1 MKKILFIT
9 SLISIIFSSCDKPT
23 QTDLTINFTQ
33 TVDGNR
39 LITGSGCSDGGEC
52 FHDHSCCNLG
62 KTLGYTNDAGEHYN
76 IQTLKYLISDIT
88 LHSDDGNTLL
98 LDEVHFIDIS
108 DASTFSFTVKDVP
121 NNNYTSISYTM
132 GLDTIKNISNAYVN
146 ENWFGQMEWPDMN
159 GGGYH
164 YMKLEGDFN
173 DSLSGY
179 GTHTGG
185 TMGGDYSF
193 NNVDDISLTVDDDL
207 GNVSININ
215 MEINNWYQTPNQI
228 AFSSYG
234 MGIMMNMMMQMNIQ
248 MNGITDVFSVTVDK

>member
-1 MKKILFIT
+1 MNKILLTLTI
-9 SLISIIFSSCDKPT
+9 IAIIFTSCEKDKPIA
-23 QTDLTINFTQ
+23 TDITINFTH
-33 TVDGNR
+33 TVDGSD
-39 LITGSGCSDGGEC
+39 LIANSMI
-52 FHDHSCCNLG
+52 
-62 KTLGYTNDAGEHYN
+62 YTNEAGENYDV
-76 IQTLKYLISDIT
+76 QTLKYLISNIT
-88 LHSDDGNTLL
+88 LHDDLGYTVLK
-98 LDEVHFIDIS
+98 DIHFIDIS
-108 DASTFSFTVKDVP
+108 DESTFSFTYDNVP
-121 NNNYTSISYTM
+121 NNNYHAISYTM
-132 GLDTIKNISNAYVN
+132 GLDTVKNISNKYVN
-146 ENWFGQMEWPDMN
+146 EDFHSEMFWPEPN

-193 NNVDDISLTVDDDL
+193 NNVNDISLTVDDDL
-207 GNVSININ
+207 GDISIDIN

-228 AFSSYG
+228 EFSSYG

>member
-1 MKKILFIT
+1 MKKIILLILGC
-9 SLISIIFSSCDKPT
+9 SLIFTACKKDTSNMQLT
-23 QTDLTINFTQ
+23 TNLTINFIQ
-33 TVDGNR
+33 TVDGTSLTNP
-39 LITGSGCSDGGEC
+39 
-52 FHDHSCCNLG
+52 DHPTIN
-62 KTLGYTNDAGEHYN
+62 TMIYTNAAGEDYS

-88 LHSDDGNTLL
+88 LHADDGNTLL

-108 DASTFSFTVKDVP
+108 DSSTFSFTYQNVA
-121 NNNYTSISYTM
+121 NNNYTSISFDM
-132 GLDTIKNISNAYVN
+132 GLDSSKNSSNFYVN
-146 ENWFGQMEWPDMN
+146 EDFHSTMFWPEPN

-179 GTHTGG
+179 GTQTGG

-193 NNVDDISLTVDDDL
+193 NNVNDISLTVDDDL

-228 AFSSYG
+228 EFSSYG
-234 MGIMMNMMMQMNIQ
+234 MGIMMNMMMQTNIQ
-248 MNGITDVFSVTVDK
+248 MNGSTDVFSVTVDK